1 MKNLLKI
8 MFVDD
13 EVNVLR
19 GMRNSYDWDA
29 LGFTIV
35 GEAGSA
41 ASALSLARQNQPDVV
56 ITDICMD
63 GKDGLTLISEL
74 KEQNPATEVII
85 LSGYPDFGYAKS
97 AIEKGAFAYLLKP
110 LKNAEF
116 FETLARVRAK
126 ILEEHSQTASLFLS
140 QLLQLSL
147 YTQEGISSLEAE
159 YGIRLPSGSFFLSV
173 IRPEQPDPSV
183 GRESCKKLLAFLR
196 KNYTAP
202 SRLLLCRKGGEHP
215 HITALIFCGSVPV
228 QTTLCAQLEEVGKN
242 FSSQTGLSLSIGVS
256 SLFKEITSIRDAYLE
271 ASWALQ
277 QKTVRPDD
285 QLFFFRS
292 SSGESSGHA
301 GQPSTMLSP
310 AEQKQLLAGIRTLNR
325 PLTEQI
331 LNQYFSRLNSTKSIN
346 WDMLKNSL
354 AELAVQILS
363 TACATPEMAKL
374 IFGRKPLPAVEILS
388 MTQLSEMQE
397 YIRRLTGRNAS
408 RHSGFRTVEFA
419 DNGV

>member
-41 ASALSLARQNQPDVV
+41 ALALSLARQNQPDVV

-183 GRESCKKLLAFLR
+183 GR
-196 KNYTAP
+196 
-202 SRLLLCRKGGEHP
+202 
-215 HITALIFCGSVPV
+215 
-228 QTTLCAQLEEVGKN
+228 
-242 FSSQTGLSLSIGVS
+242 
-256 SLFKEITSIRDAYLE
+256 
-271 ASWALQ
+271 
-277 QKTVRPDD
+277 
-285 QLFFFRS
+285 
-292 SSGESSGHA
+292 
-301 GQPSTMLSP
+301 
-310 AEQKQLLAGIRTLNR
+310 
-325 PLTEQI
+325 
-331 LNQYFSRLNSTKSIN
+331 
-346 WDMLKNSL
+346 
-354 AELAVQILS
+354 
-363 TACATPEMAKL
+363 
-374 IFGRKPLPAVEILS
+374 
-388 MTQLSEMQE
+388 
-397 YIRRLTGRNAS
+397 
-408 RHSGFRTVEFA
+408 
-419 DNGV
+419 

>member
-41 ASALSLARQNQPDVV
+41 ALALSLARQNQPDVV

-202 SRLLLCRKGGEHP
+202 SRLLLVEKAEN
-215 HITALIFCGSVPV
+215 TLISQP
-228 QTTLCAQLEEVGKN
+228 L
-242 FSSQTGLSLSIGVS
+242 SSAAASLSRPPCVH
-256 SLFKEITSIRDAYLE
+256 
-271 ASWALQ
+271 SWKKWE
-277 QKTVRPDD
+277 KTFHP
-285 QLFFFRS
+285 
-292 SSGESSGHA
+292 
-301 GQPSTMLSP
+301 
-310 AEQKQLLAGIRTLNR
+310 KQDCL
-325 PLTEQI
+325 
-331 LNQYFSRLNSTKSIN
+331 
-346 WDMLKNSL
+346 
-354 AELAVQILS
+354 
-363 TACATPEMAKL
+363 
-374 IFGRKPLPAVEILS
+374 
-388 MTQLSEMQE
+388 
-397 YIRRLTGRNAS
+397 
-408 RHSGFRTVEFA
+408 
-419 DNGV
+419 